1 MWWHF
6 FSWNAAILPGSVQY
20 LSSCFHQD
28 DFFITALGS
37 HQKLVHFGMMH
48 ITGCLQ
54 YIELEVQTIL
64 VDDMVNAA
72 AISTVQMLKYLK

>member
-1 MWWHF
+1 
-6 FSWNAAILPGSVQY
+6 
-20 LSSCFHQD
+20 
-28 DFFITALGS
+28 
-37 HQKLVHFGMMH
+37 MH